1 MLTLLRTRLAM
12 VRATRERGVA
22 LAMVVGIASVLLLLI
37 SLTMTFSVS
46 GLVRSNHDADWD
58 AAMSAAFAGVADYQG
73 RLTNDPSYQQ
83 YGNPASAFT
92 IANGSQGSVA
102 LPPAGRDNPA
112 FDVTTKAAGGRWAS
126 VPLTDGLAANA
137 SFRYEVDNSKYA
149 SNGILHLRATG
160 RVDTVTRSVVANI
173 KQTGFTNYVYFTDY
187 EELDPTLNDV
197 NCTVAYAWAA
207 TRSSGCLINFIA
219 GDTFD
224 GQVHSNDTLNI
235 CGGTF
240 KQRVTSANPT
250 PIAGKLYTA
259 NNCSGGA
266 QTPTFS
272 AGAPVNAAQ
281 ITMPPA
287 QAQLD
292 QVRTDISTKVPS
304 PGCLYTG
311 PTKIT
316 YAVSGGVASMTIRS
330 PWTRKTQLSNGNATA
345 GTAPAFCG
353 TPGDPT
359 KTESQNSGTLS
370 GATGQT
376 IAIGPS
382 SQLYNNL
389 AYVQAVPSGVTN
401 ANYWSSSA
409 SPNANGFKCVG
420 GTNNAAAGNGIGYPV
435 ANEIVPSIATYDCRA
450 GDVFV
455 EGTMHSA
462 MTVTA
467 EHFAWITGK
476 LVYQDAANDILG
488 LVGAGAVW
496 VWNPIVCTNPTTYP
510 NSSGTAC
517 SSNKPYLTF
526 EATASSGNCARTIN
540 AAILSNNHSF
550 EVHNYDSGDS
560 QAYLCV
566 TGSIAQ
572 EFRGPVGRGA
582 GSSRSGF
589 LKKYSYDTRLLNS
602 PPPKFPTPRTTS
614 YDVNTEIEVK
624 TAFGSDGAPLS

>member
-1 MLTLLRTRLAM
+1 MLTLLRTRLGL
-12 VRATRERGVA
+12 VRASGDRGVA

-46 GLVRSNHDADWD
+46 GTIRSARDADWD

-92 IANGSQGSVA
+92 IANNSQGSVA
-102 LPPAGRDNPA
+102 MPPSSRANPA
-112 FDVTTKAAGGRWAS
+112 FDVTSGGSWAT
-126 VPLTDGLAANA
+126 VQLTDGLPANA

-149 SNGILHLRATG
+149 SSGILHLRATG
-160 RVDTVTRSVVANI
+160 RVDDVTRSVVANI

-187 EELDPTLNDV
+187 EELDPTLNAV
-197 NCTVAYAWAA
+197 NCPVAYAWAVS
-207 TRSSGCLINFIA
+207 RSSGCLINFVD

-240 KQRVTSANPT
+240 KQKVTTANPN
-250 PIAGKLYTA
+250 AVSGKLYTQS
-259 NNCSGGA
+259 NCSGGA
-266 QTPTFS
+266 STPTFNT
-272 AGAPVNAAQ
+272 GAPTNAAQ
-281 ITMPPA
+281 ITMPPV
-287 QAQLD
+287 QGQLD
-292 QVRTDISTKVPS
+292 QVRTDIPAKVPS

-316 YAVSGGVASMTIRS
+316 FSVSGGNAYMNVIS
-330 PWTRKTQLSNGNATA
+330 PWTKKTQLTNGNATA
-345 GTAPAFCG
+345 GVTPPAPFCG
-353 TPGDPT
+353 IPGDPN
-359 KTESQNSGTLS
+359 KTQAQNAGTLS
-370 GATGQT
+370 GLTGQT
-376 IAIGPS
+376 IPIGTS

-389 AYVQAVPSGVTN
+389 AYVQGVPSDTTN
-401 ANYWSSSA
+401 VNYWSSSA
-409 SPNANGFKCVG
+409 FPNAGSFKCVG
-420 GTNNAAAGNGIGYPV
+420 ADGTATGNGLGYPV

-462 MTVTA
+462 MTINA
-467 EHFAWITGK
+467 EHFAWVTGK

-496 VWNPIVCTNPTTYP
+496 VWNPIVCTNPTP
-510 NSSGTAC
+510 FPA
-517 SSNKPYLTF
+517 SNGASCTTKKAYLTF
-526 EATASSGNCARTIN
+526 EATSSSGNCARTIN

-550 EVHNYDSGDS
+550 EVHNYTSGIFIGN
-560 QAYLCV
+560 LCV

-572 EFRGPVGRGA
+572 EFRGPVGQGGGA
-582 GSSRSGF
+582 SGF
-589 LKKYSYDTRLLNS
+589 LKNYSYDTRLLNS

-624 TAFGSDGAPLS
+624 TAFGPNGAPLP

>member
-1 MLTLLRTRLAM
+1 MLRLLRTRLAA
-12 VRATRERGVA
+12 VRSTGDRGVA

-92 IANGSQGSVA
+92 IANGSQNSVA
-102 LPPAGRDNPA
+102 LPPSSRDNPA
-112 FDVTTKAAGGRWAS
+112 FDVKPVSQGGRWAS
-126 VPLTDGLAANA
+126 VPLTDGLPANA

-187 EELDPTLNDV
+187 EELDPTLNNV
-197 NCTVAYAWAA
+197 NCPRAYAWAQ
-207 TRSSGCLINFIA
+207 TRSQNCLINFVS

-240 KQRVTSANPT
+240 KQKVTTANPN
-250 PIAGKLYTA
+250 AVNGKLYTQ

-266 QTPTFS
+266 GTPTFS
-272 AGAPVNAAQ
+272 SGAPVNAAQ

-292 QVRTDISTKVPS
+292 QVRTDIPVKVPS

-311 PTKIT
+311 PTDIT
-316 YAVSGGVASMTIRS
+316 FSVSGGTAYMTVIS
-330 PWTRKTQLSNGNATA
+330 PWTKKTELSNGSATA

-359 KTESQNSGTLS
+359 KATNTGTLS
-370 GATGQT
+370 DTVNGQK
-376 IAIGPS
+376 IAIGPA

-389 AYVQAVPSGVTN
+389 AYVQAVPSDATN

-409 SPNANGFKCVG
+409 SPNNNTFKCVG
-420 GTNNAAAGNGIGYPV
+420 ADGKSAGNGLGYPV
-435 ANEIVPSIATYDCRA
+435 VNEIVPSIAKYDCRA

-462 MTVTA
+462 MTINA
-467 EHFAWITGK
+467 EHFAWITNK

-496 VWNPIVCTNPTTYP
+496 VWNPIVCTNPSTYP
-510 NSSGTAC
+510 AADGSSCTSKKAG
-517 SSNKPYLTF
+517 LTF
-526 EATASSGNCARTIN
+526 EASSGSSNCARTIN
-540 AAILSNNHSF
+540 AALLSNDHSF
-550 EVHNYDSGDS
+550 EVHNYDAGIFIG
-560 QAYLCV
+560 YLCV

-572 EFRGPVGRGA
+572 EFRGPVGQ
-582 GSSRSGF
+582 GSGSSGF
-589 LKKYSYDTRLLNS
+589 LKRYSYDTRLLNS

-624 TAFGSDGAPLS
+624 TAFDSTGAPLP

>member
-1 MLTLLRTRLAM
+1 MLRLLRMRLAA
-12 VRATRERGVA
+12 VRSTGDRGVA

-92 IANGSQGSVA
+92 IANGSQSSVA
-102 LPPAGRDNPA
+102 MPPSSRDNPA
-112 FDVTTKAAGGRWAS
+112 FDVTPTSAGGRWAP
-126 VPLTDGLAANA
+126 VPLTDGLPANA

-187 EELDPTLNDV
+187 EELDPTLNNV
-197 NCTVAYAWAA
+197 SCTVAYAWASP
-207 TRSSGCLINFIA
+207 RSSSCLINFVS

-240 KQRVTSANPT
+240 KQKVTTANPN
-250 PIAGKLYTA
+250 PVGGKLYTQ

-266 QTPTFS
+266 GTPSFS

-281 ITMPPA
+281 ITMPPP

-292 QVRTDISTKVPS
+292 QVRTDIPVKVPS

-311 PTKIT
+311 PTDISFS
-316 YAVSGGVASMTIRS
+316 VSGGTAYMTVIS
-330 PWTRKTQLSNGNATA
+330 PWTKKTELSNGSATA

-359 KTESQNSGTLS
+359 KSLTANAGTLS
-370 GATGQT
+370 DTVNGQK
-376 IAIGPS
+376 IAIGPA

-389 AYVQAVPSGVTN
+389 AYVQAVPSDSTN
-401 ANYWSSSA
+401 TNYWSSSA
-409 SPNANGFKCVG
+409 SPNNNTFKCVG
-420 GTNNAAAGNGIGYPV
+420 VDGKSSGNGLGYPV
-435 ANEIVPSIATYDCRA
+435 LNEVVPSIAKYDCRA

-455 EGTMHSA
+455 DGTMHSA
-462 MTVTA
+462 MTINA

-496 VWNPIVCTNPTTYP
+496 VWNPMVCTNPSTYP
-510 NSSGTAC
+510 ASNGASC
-517 SSNKPYLTF
+517 SSEKAYLTF
-526 EATASSGNCARTIN
+526 EATSGSSNCARTIN
-540 AAILSNNHSF
+540 AALLSNNHSF
-550 EVHNYDSGDS
+550 EVHNYDAGIFIG
-560 QAYLCV
+560 YLCV

-572 EFRGPVGRGA
+572 EFRGPVGQ
-582 GSSRSGF
+582 GSGSSGF
-589 LKKYSYDTRLLNS
+589 LKRYSYDTRLLNS

-624 TAFGSDGAPLS
+624 TAFDSTGAPLP

>member
-1 MLTLLRTRLAM
+1 MRRLRTRLRL
-12 VRATRERGVA
+12 VRASGDRGVA

-46 GLVRSNHDADWD
+46 GLIRSNHDADWD

-83 YGNPASAFT
+83 YGNPASKFT
-92 IANGSQGSVA
+92 IANGSQASVTM
-102 LPPAGRDNPA
+102 PPTSRANPA
-112 FDVTTKAAGGRWAS
+112 FDVRPTSLGGVWAP
-126 VPLTDGLAANA
+126 VPLTDGLPANA

-187 EELDPTLNDV
+187 EELDPTLNNV

-207 TRSSGCLINFIA
+207 TRSSSCLINFIA

-240 KQRVTSANPT
+240 KQKVTTANPN
-250 PIAGKLYTA
+250 PISGKLYTQS
-259 NNCSGGA
+259 NCSGGA

-281 ITMPPA
+281 ITMPPP

-292 QVRTDISTKVPS
+292 QVRTDIPSKVPS

-316 YAVSGGVASMTIRS
+316 FSVSGSTAYMTVRS
-330 PWTRKTQLSNGNATA
+330 PWTKKTQLSNAAATA
-345 GTAPAFCG
+345 GTTPAFCG

-359 KTESQNSGTLS
+359 KTVSQNDGTLS
-370 GATGQT
+370 GVAGQT
-376 IAIGPS
+376 IAIGPT

-389 AYVQAVPSGVTN
+389 AYVQAVPSDTAN
-401 ANYWSSSA
+401 ANYWPATS
-409 SPNANGFKCVG
+409 SPNGNSFGCVG
-420 GTNNAAAGNGIGYPV
+420 ADLKAAGNGLGYPV
-435 ANEIVPSIATYDCRA
+435 ANEIVPSIASYGCRA

-462 MTVTA
+462 LTINA

-476 LVYQDAANDILG
+476 LVYQDSANDILG

-496 VWNPIVCTNPTTYP
+496 VWNPIVCTNPTPFPTTSG
-510 NSSGTAC
+510 SSC
-517 SSNKPYLTF
+517 SSRKAYLTF
-526 EATASSGNCARTIN
+526 EATSSSTNCARTIN

-550 EVHNYDSGDS
+550 EVHNYDAGIFIG
-560 QAYLCV
+560 YLCV

-572 EFRGPVGRGA
+572 EFRGPVGQ
-582 GSSRSGF
+582 GSGSSGF
-589 LKKYSYDTRLLNS
+589 LKRYSYDTRLLNS

-624 TAFGSDGAPLS
+624 TAFGSDGAPLP

>member
-1 MLTLLRTRLAM
+1 MLTLLRTRIALL
-12 VRATRERGVA
+12 RQERDRGVA

-37 SLTMTFSVS
+37 SVTMTFSVS

-83 YGNPASAFT
+83 YGNPASTFT
-92 IANGSQGSVA
+92 IANGSATSVA
-102 LPPAGRDNPA
+102 LPPTSRDNPA
-112 FDVTTKAAGGRWAS
+112 FDVKPTSAGGRWAS
-126 VPLTDGLAANA
+126 VPLTDGLPANA

-160 RVDTVTRSVVANI
+160 KVDTVTRSVVANI

-187 EELDPTLNDV
+187 EELDPTLNNI
-197 NCTVAYAWAA
+197 NCAVAYAWAA
-207 TRSSGCLINFIA
+207 TRSQNCLINFIA

-240 KQRVTSANPT
+240 KQKVTTANPN
-250 PIAGKLYTA
+250 AVGGKLYSQT
-259 NNCSGGA
+259 NCSGGA
-266 QTPTFS
+266 GTPTFQS
-272 AGAPVNAAQ
+272 GAPVNAAQ
-281 ITMPPA
+281 ITMPPP

-292 QVRTDISTKVPS
+292 QVRTDIPVKVPI

-316 YAVSGGVASMTIRS
+316 FSVSGSTAYMTVLS
-330 PWTRKTQLSNGNATA
+330 PWTKKTQLSNGAATA

-359 KTESQNSGTLS
+359 KTQAQNAGTLS
-370 GATGQT
+370 DVAGGGQK
-376 IAIGPS
+376 IAIGPA

-389 AYVQAVPSGVTN
+389 AYVQGVPSDSAN
-401 ANYWSSSA
+401 ANYWASSA
-409 SPNANGFKCVG
+409 SPNQNGFTCVG
-420 GTNNAAAGNGIGYPV
+420 TDTKSSGNGLGYPV
-435 ANEIVPSIATYDCRA
+435 VNEVVPSIAKYDCRA

-455 EGTMHSA
+455 EGTMHSS
-462 MTVTA
+462 MTINA

-496 VWNPIVCTNPTTYP
+496 VWNPIVCTNPTPYP
-510 NSSGTAC
+510 ASNGASC
-517 SSNKPYLTF
+517 SNEKASLTF
-526 EATASSGNCARTIN
+526 EATSGSSNCARTIN

-550 EVHNYDSGDS
+550 EVHNYDAGIPLG
-560 QAYLCV
+560 YLCV

-572 EFRGPVGRGA
+572 EFRGPVGQ
-582 GSSRSGF
+582 GSGSSGF
-589 LKKYSYDTRLLNS
+589 LKRYSYDTRLLNS

-624 TAFGSDGAPLS
+624 TAFDSTGAPLP